1 MNTIALIIP
10 QDFANPGA
18 AGILLILI
26 LIPLVVVLFQWL
38 WNITMPQV
46 FNLNTVTFGRHSA
59 CCSSRPFCSSPGE
72 EVHEVLASQA
82 LN

>member
-10 QDFANPGA
+10 QDVPMLGA

-26 LIPLVVVLFQWL
+26 LIPLVVALFQWL

-46 FNLNTVTFGRHSA
+46 FNLNTVTFWQAFRLLLI
-59 CCSSRPFCSSPGE
+59 SSLLFKSGGGGS
-72 EVHEVLASQA
+72 
-82 LN
+82 

>member
-46 FNLNTVTFGRHSA
+46 FNLNTVTFWQAFRLLLI
-59 CCSSRPFCSSPGE
+59 SSLLFKSGGGGS
-72 EVHEVLASQA
+72 
-82 LN
+82 

>member
-46 FNLNTVTFGRHSA
+46 FNLNTVTFWQAFRLLLI
-59 CCSSRPFCSSPGE
+59 SSLLFNSGGGDS
-72 EVHEVLASQA
+72 
-82 LN
+82 